1 MDDYQKWLEAA
12 AQIAQDIEYLGDS
25 LQKQDLEQLRIAMA
39 LYKSNAA
46 TGVRWPNPD
55 DLYCIRTKF
64 QGSEVQVST
73 DMRYDFKLAC

>member
-12 AQIAQDIEYLGDS
+12 AQIAQDIDYLGDS
-25 LQKQDLEQLRIAMA
+25 LQKQDLEQLRIALA
-39 LYKSNAA
+39 LYKSNAV

-55 DLYCIRTKF
+55 DLYCIKAKF